1 MLMKAGRN
9 GTGRALPIPGSYA
22 LAAAVVVAVATVA
35 LAAASLASG
44 AYAALEFA
52 HMFDDEDIDGG
63 AIDGPYDVAL
73 SENGRDV
80 YVVEKNKDRI
90 SIFSKDGSFDDRF
103 GSTGTRNL
111 EFSDP
116 VSIIRPDRLFFV
128 LDAGNNRIQVVDKDG
143 TFEREFDSDRLS
155 SPTDI
160 AMDTATQRVFISD
173 AGGDRIHVF
182 SPDGT
187 YKGEIKKFNTT
198 DMSDPSGL
206 VVDVLG
212 RYLYVSDT
220 GKHRIGIFSI
230 LTETQDC
237 RNGTV
242 ETKAP
247 GICYVG
253 EFGTAGIV
261 GTANGTFNGPTGLAI
276 DKKAV
281 PNRGELY
288 VSDTGNARIQIFSF
302 LERGGG
308 TSCPDG
314 TQNLTDVVCYVGK
327 YGSFGDDNGK
337 FKSPHGIAIDT
348 KNRLLYVADTGNNRV
363 QVIKLDAQSA
373 SLSPQSGTSGG
384 GSSSSSSTTTTVQ
397 KPNPPHNVRAVP
409 ISPTSILVDWD
420 EPRQRGDSVLPI
432 IGYAVEY
439 KSKAATGTSVT
450 DFTTIT
456 SRTSTNATA
465 LYHTDLDPG
474 TTYTYRVS
482 AVASGADA
490 VSTPSTTAPTQPA
503 ETTTP
508 TMVDIVAMS
517 PTYVKMTWLPP
528 SNTYNQPLNGY
539 VVQEKIGRSYFTV
552 DDGEVGRSQLSF
564 TYNVDVDSDNS
575 FHVYAKIGDAS
586 TPPSNPVSISTVGSP
601 FHTGVIEPY
610 SVKLVSMSAPSPPI
624 KVSAKPVNDRHI
636 EVTWSPPADDGNLAV
651 TGYTVEAKKKGSSSF
666 TEIASSVTGTKYAH
680 RGLEP
685 GSEYAYRVYATNAQG
700 TSGASNESTAEAR
713 IVGLVINSVGSL
725 TVDEGKPA
733 TFIVTVSG
741 DASSGAALSLANE
754 PEGASIVPQT
764 GAFSW
769 TPSYDQGGKTYTFD
783 VVAARGEHS
792 DKKTVRIKVNDVPD
806 ADVEQQQQPQTRSEE
821 PRDAQQPDAGTGLAP
836 FVDES
841 VDPQTYVDRYN
852 AEPSYK
858 EWYDANYLAEYGS
871 IYDAVGVLQVP
882 ASFVDESV
890 DPQTYVDRYNSEPSY
905 KEWFDAHYSEYDSIY
920 HAVGLDDP
928 AAADDT
934 SGGAVGGDGD
944 GAGTGEPALD
954 ETDSGE
960 TPDEPARPELRLD
973 VPLAPFVDESV
984 DPQTYVDRYN
994 SEPSYKEWFDANY
1007 AGEYGTIYRAVGL
1020 FEIPAPFV
1028 DESVDPQTYVD
1039 RYNAEPSYKEWF
1051 DQNYA
1056 EYFSIYHA
1064 VGLPEPDV
1072 EEPEPP
1078 AKQYGIC
1085 GPGTK
1090 LIEGVCT
1097 IVNNE

>member
-1 MLMKAGRN
+1 
-9 GTGRALPIPGSYA
+9 
-22 LAAAVVVAVATVA
+22 
-35 LAAASLASG
+35 
-44 AYAALEFA
+44 
-52 HMFDDEDIDGG
+52 
-63 AIDGPYDVAL
+63 
-73 SENGRDV
+73 
-80 YVVEKNKDRI
+80 
-90 SIFSKDGSFDDRF
+90 
-103 GSTGTRNL
+103 
-111 EFSDP
+111 
-116 VSIIRPDRLFFV
+116 
-128 LDAGNNRIQVVDKDG
+128 
-143 TFEREFDSDRLS
+143 
-155 SPTDI
+155 
-160 AMDTATQRVFISD
+160 
-173 AGGDRIHVF
+173 
-182 SPDGT
+182 
-187 YKGEIKKFNTT
+187 
-198 DMSDPSGL
+198 
-206 VVDVLG
+206 
-212 RYLYVSDT
+212 
-220 GKHRIGIFSI
+220 
-230 LTETQDC
+230 
-237 RNGTV
+237 
-242 ETKAP
+242 
-247 GICYVG
+247 
-253 EFGTAGIV
+253 
-261 GTANGTFNGPTGLAI
+261 
-276 DKKAV
+276 
-281 PNRGELY
+281 
-288 VSDTGNARIQIFSF
+288 
-302 LERGGG
+302 
-308 TSCPDG
+308 
-314 TQNLTDVVCYVGK
+314 
-327 YGSFGDDNGK
+327 
-337 FKSPHGIAIDT
+337 
-348 KNRLLYVADTGNNRV
+348 
-363 QVIKLDAQSA
+363 
-373 SLSPQSGTSGG
+373 
-384 GSSSSSSTTTTVQ
+384 
-397 KPNPPHNVRAVP
+397 
-409 ISPTSILVDWD
+409 
-420 EPRQRGDSVLPI
+420 LPI

-439 KSKAATGTSVT
+439 KSKAATGSSVT
-450 DFTTIT
+450 DFTVIT
-456 SRTSTNATA
+456 SRTNTNATA

-482 AVASGADA
+482 AVSSGADA
-490 VSTPSTTAPTQPA
+490 VSTPSAYASAQPA
-503 ETTTP
+503 GTDRP
-508 TMVDIVAMS
+508 TIVDIVAMS
-517 PTYVKMTWLPP
+517 PTHVKMTWLPP
-528 SNTYNQPLNGY
+528 SDTFDLPINGY
-539 VVQEKIGRSYFTV
+539 VVQEKIGRTYFTV
-552 DDGEVGRSQLSF
+552 DDGEVGRSERSF
-564 TYNVDVDSDNS
+564 MYRVDTGRENS
-575 FHVYAKIGDAS
+575 FHVYAQIGPAS
-586 TPPSNPVSISTVGSP
+586 TPPSAPVSIRAIDSSL
-601 FHTGVIEPY
+601 HTGVIEPY
-610 SVKLVSMSAPSPPI
+610 PVKLVSLSEPSPPI

-636 EVTWSPPADDGNLAV
+636 EVTWSPPADDGNLDV
-651 TGYTVEAKKKGSSSF
+651 TGYMVEAKKKGSSSF
-666 TEIASSVTGTKYAH
+666 SEIASGVTGTKYAH

-685 GSEYAYRVYATNAQG
+685 GSEYTYRVYATNAQG

-806 ADVEQQQQPQTRSEE
+806 ADVGQQQQQTRPEE

-841 VDPQTYVDRYN
+841 VDPQTYVDRYHT
-852 AEPSYK
+852 EPSYK

-890 DPQTYVDRYNSEPSY
+890 DPQTYVDRYNAEPSY

-928 AAADDT
+928 AAADAT
-934 SGGAVGGDGD
+934 DGD
-944 GAGTGEPALD
+944 GADTTEPTQN
-954 ETDSGE
+954 ETDSQEPG
-960 TPDEPARPELRLD
+960 DKPARPELRLD

-984 DPQTYVDRYN
+984 DPQTYVDRYHT
-994 SEPSYKEWFDANY
+994 EPSYKEWFDQNY

-1039 RYNAEPSYKEWF
+1039 RYNSEPSYKEWF